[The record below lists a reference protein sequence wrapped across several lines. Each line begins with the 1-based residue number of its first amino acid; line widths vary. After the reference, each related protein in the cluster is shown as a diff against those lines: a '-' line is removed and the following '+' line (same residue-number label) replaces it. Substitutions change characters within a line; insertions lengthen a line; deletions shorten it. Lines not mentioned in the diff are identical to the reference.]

1 MWNIKEIK
9 RKGKKTLKNNL
20 WTLLFLGLFMSFAI
34 GRYMLN
40 NDGFSNLK
48 TLYEHIVNQ
57 NESEENNQDHI
68 ANEIVNKIISQI
80 FTGNVTGIIND
91 YNEKHNVTKG
101 AIYTTFN
108 ILTKGQQQL
117 QNTINSI
124 MNYENKEAVR
134 SIILIIASM
143 LGFLIR
149 VFLVYP
155 IRISE
160 SRIYLESI
168 NYKKTRI
175 KRITYAFKN
184 GRYLNSVK
192 TLLLIEIKKF
202 LWNLTIVGGIIKNYS
217 YKMVTYIIAENTSI
231 SAEDAIKMS
240 EEMMNGNKLQA
251 FKLDVSFLG
260 WSILQYITFG
270 ILGVYVSP
278 YYTSTYTVLY
288 ETLREDY
295 IKNKKYKYEL
305 LNDYKLFEIND
316 LEKYPDIYEAERKRI
331 KIDYNKKYEISS
343 IILFFFI
350 FSFIG
355 WIWEVSL
362 YLFRDGMLVNRGT
375 LHGPWLPIY
384 GWGCTIIIL
393 LTRFKKFREIL
404 KNPVLTFIIIV
415 IVCSIIEYMTSW
427 YIELVSGLRYW
438 DYTGVFLNLNGRI
451 CFECSAFFG
460 LGGALCVY
468 IVAPFLERKIQKIMK
483 RTKII
488 ICIILLSLI
497 TIDNCYSIKYPN
509 MGEEISIVVE
519 ENK

>member
-20 WTLLFLGLFMSFAI
+20 WTLLFLGLFMSLAI

-48 TLYEHIVNQ
+48 TLYEYIVNQ

-295 IKNKKYKYEL
+295 IK
-305 LNDYKLFEIND
+305 
-316 LEKYPDIYEAERKRI
+316 
-331 KIDYNKKYEISS
+331 
-343 IILFFFI
+343 
-350 FSFIG
+350 
-355 WIWEVSL
+355 
-362 YLFRDGMLVNRGT
+362 
-375 LHGPWLPIY
+375 
-384 GWGCTIIIL
+384 
-393 LTRFKKFREIL
+393 
-404 KNPVLTFIIIV
+404 
-415 IVCSIIEYMTSW
+415 
-427 YIELVSGLRYW
+427 
-438 DYTGVFLNLNGRI
+438 
-451 CFECSAFFG
+451 
-460 LGGALCVY
+460 
-468 IVAPFLERKIQKIMK
+468 
-483 RTKII
+483 
-488 ICIILLSLI
+488 
-497 TIDNCYSIKYPN
+497 
-509 MGEEISIVVE
+509 
-519 ENK
+519 

>member
-1 MWNIKEIK
+1 
-9 RKGKKTLKNNL
+9 
-20 WTLLFLGLFMSFAI
+20 
-34 GRYMLN
+34 
-40 NDGFSNLK
+40 
-48 TLYEHIVNQ
+48 
-57 NESEENNQDHI
+57 
-68 ANEIVNKIISQI
+68 
-80 FTGNVTGIIND
+80 
-91 YNEKHNVTKG
+91 
-101 AIYTTFN
+101 
-108 ILTKGQQQL
+108 
-117 QNTINSI
+117 
-124 MNYENKEAVR
+124 
-134 SIILIIASM
+134 M

-192 TLLLIEIKKF
+192 TLLLMEIKKF

-427 YIELVSGLRYW
+427 YIELVSGFRRSSVCIYCR
-438 DYTGVFLNLNGRI
+438 TIF
-451 CFECSAFFG
+451 
-460 LGGALCVY
+460 
-468 IVAPFLERKIQKIMK
+468 RK
-483 RTKII
+483 
-488 ICIILLSLI
+488 
-497 TIDNCYSIKYPN
+497 
-509 MGEEISIVVE
+509 
-519 ENK
+519 ENSKNYEKN